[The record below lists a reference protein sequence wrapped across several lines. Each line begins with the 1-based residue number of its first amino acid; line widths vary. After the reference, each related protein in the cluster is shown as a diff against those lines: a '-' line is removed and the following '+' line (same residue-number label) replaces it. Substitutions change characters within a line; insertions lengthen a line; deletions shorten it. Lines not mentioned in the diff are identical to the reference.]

1 MAKKKPARRKNPPTK
16 FNNSPFKNLQGLSA
30 FESSLQ
36 ARDDAPDRQA
46 SCRQP
51 AEPHS
56 EENEFTREMAGL
68 GVTPLGERTAP
79 LPGQERGHEQVRHQ
93 GTEAPED
100 AEAVFQEALG
110 SMDMV
115 FKDDE
120 VPSDAA
126 RRALPR
132 RRKQLQQG
140 QIEPQAELDLH
151 GLNLEE
157 AITKIDFFL
166 QNASHH
172 GWQVV
177 LVITGRG
184 LHSAGEPVLRRAVE
198 KVFNQRRKDILE
210 WCVAPR
216 RFGGEGALVVFLRAP
231 EAG

>member
-1 MAKKKPARRKNPPTK
+1 MGKKKLARRKNPPAK
-16 FNNSPFKNLQGLSA
+16 FNNSPFKNLKGLSA
-30 FESSLQ
+30 LESSLQ
-36 ARDDAPDRQA
+36 VSDDEPDRQA
-46 SCRQP
+46 SSRQP
-51 AEPHS
+51 AEPRS
-56 EENEFTREMAGL
+56 EENEFTREMTGL
-68 GVTPLGERTAP
+68 GVTPLSEQTEL
-79 LPGQERGHEQVRHQ
+79 LPGQERGHEQARDQ
-93 GTEAPED
+93 KTEAPED
-100 AEAVFQEALG
+100 AEAFFREALG

-140 QIEPQAELDLH
+140 RVEPQAELDLH
-151 GLNLEE
+151 GMNLEE
-157 AITKIDFFL
+157 ATAKVDFFL
-166 QNASHH
+166 QNARHH

-198 KVFNQRRKDILE
+198 KVFNQRREDILE

-231 EAG
+231 GTG